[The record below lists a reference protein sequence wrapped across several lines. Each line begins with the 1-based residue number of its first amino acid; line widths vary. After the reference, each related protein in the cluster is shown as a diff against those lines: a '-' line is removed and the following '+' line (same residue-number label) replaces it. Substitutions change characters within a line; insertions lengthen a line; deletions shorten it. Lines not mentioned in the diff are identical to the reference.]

1 MRWNLLKTF
10 DKIYT
15 IDLHGNTLRQEV
27 CPDGSKDENVF
38 DIMQGVSINILVK
51 TGKKKAGELGKVYH
65 YDLYGRRDDKYKFLR
80 DQSLE
85 NINFVKLPNKAPN
98 YFMVQKDFEAELK
111 FQKGFAVNKIFN
123 LNSAGIVTA
132 RDSFT
137 IHFSKTE
144 VAKTIDDFLEVD
156 NEEARKKFNLGKDVR
171 DWKVEYARE
180 DLKNNYPSS
189 TRLVNINYRP
199 FDSRWTF
206 YTGNSKGFHCYPR
219 NEVMSHF
226 LESWNVGLILPKQV
240 PAEENAGAF
249 ITKYIAGHKTYSAY
263 NINSI
268 FPLYLYPEEDTQT
281 ELLDAKETPTETP
294 KRVPNLDPKIVADI
308 ASAIGL
314 TFTAEK
320 TDEAGTFAPIDI
332 LDYIYAVLHS
342 PTYRETYKEFLKI
355 DFPRVPYPSDV
366 ETFWQLVA
374 LGGELRQI
382 HLLESPQL
390 KAQIKT
396 LNLAYPKQGDNSV
409 TRKMTTASI
418 DFELNEGSATVG
430 KVWINDEQY
439 FDNVPLIAWEFYIG
453 GYQPAQK
460 WLKDRRERSLD
471 HNDVAHYMNI
481 IAALSLTDSLMQQ
494 IDAIDVV

>member
-1 MRWNLLKTF
+1 MIIIKFDNWFITLLSRIDYRAVYYDTF
-10 DKIYT
+10 
-15 IDLHGNTLRQEV
+15 LQ
-27 CPDGSKDENVF
+27 
-38 DIMQGVSINILVK
+38 
-51 TGKKKAGELGKVYH
+51 
-65 YDLYGRRDDKYKFLR
+65 RR
-80 DQSLE
+80 
-85 NINFVKLPNKAPN
+85 
-98 YFMVQKDFEAELK
+98 
-111 FQKGFAVNKIFN
+111 
-123 LNSAGIVTA
+123 
-132 RDSFT
+132 
-137 IHFSKTE
+137 
-144 VAKTIDDFLEVD
+144 
-156 NEEARKKFNLGKDVR
+156 
-171 DWKVEYARE
+171 
-180 DLKNNYPSS
+180 
-189 TRLVNINYRP
+189 
-199 FDSRWTF
+199 
-206 YTGNSKGFHCYPR
+206 PR
-219 NEVMSHF
+219 FEVMKHLLHENLSITATR
-226 LESWNVGLILPKQV
+226 SRRNDASCYLICNMIVDKSVTSSLD
-240 PAEENAGAF
+240 NNF
-249 ITKYIAGHKTYSAY
+249 
-263 NINSI
+263 I
-268 FPLYLYPEEDTQT
+268 FPLYLYPEEDAQT
-281 ELLDAKETPTETP
+281 ELLESKETPTDTP
-294 KRVPNLDPKIVADI
+294 KRVPNLDPEIVADI
-308 ASAIGL
+308 AKAINL

-320 TDEAGTFAPIDI
+320 TDVAGTFAPIDI

-382 HLLESPQL
+382 HLLKSPQL

-418 DFELNEGSATVG
+418 GFELNEGSETIG

-439 FDNVPLIAWEFYIG
+439 FDNMPLIAWDFYIG

>member
-1 MRWNLLKTF
+1 MNKANLMNRI
-10 DKIYT
+10 KIFF
-15 IDLHGNTLRQEV
+15 
-27 CPDGSKDENVF
+27 DENYT
-38 DIMQGVSINILVK
+38 DEQIKN
-51 TGKKKAGELGKVYH
+51 
-65 YDLYGRRDDKYKFLR
+65 
-80 DQSLE
+80 
-85 NINFVKLPNKAPN
+85 
-98 YFMVQKDFEAELK
+98 
-111 FQKGFAVNKIFN
+111 N
-123 LNSAGIVTA
+123 LNLKDN
-132 RDSFT
+132 RDWS
-137 IHFSKTE
+137 IS
-144 VAKTIDDFLEVD
+144 
-156 NEEARKKFNLGKDVR
+156 EARKSTLDEKFV
-171 DWKVEYARE
+171 KVM
-180 DLKNNYPSS
+180 S
-189 TRLVNINYRP
+189 YRP
-199 FDSRWTF
+199 FDYQYIYYDT
-206 YTGNSKGFHCYPR
+206 
-219 NEVMSHF
+219 
-226 LESWNVGLILPKQV
+226 GLIDFARENTLKDINQDNIGIIFSRQATASEWSSIQV
-240 PAEENAGAF
+240 DNKIIDNRYHTSYKGIPQQA
-249 ITKYIAGHKTYSAY
+249 
-263 NINSI
+263 
-268 FPLYLYPEEDTQT
+268 PLYLYTEEENTQT
-281 ELLDAKETPTETP
+281 ELLDAKETSTDTP
-294 KRVPNLDPKIVADI
+294 KRVPNLDPEIVADI

-320 TDEAGTFAPIDI
+320 TDVAGTFAPIDI

-418 DFELNEGSATVG
+418 GFELNEGSETIG